1 MKRLLGTIAWLV
13 ILLGSCDGF
22 RSIPRVVADDAFE
35 QPPIRYSASESKD
48 PVALLKNR
56 IDRGE
61 VVLRKEKDFG
71 YLRDVLRELN
81 VPPESQVLVFSK
93 TSFQIHKISPT
104 NPRAIYFND
113 SVYVG
118 YVPGSDTIEL
128 AANDPSL
135 GAVFYTLDGGDG
147 DPSIDEGAAEADGIA
162 PSNQS
167 VSATELEKRNA
178 AQSVKLVRDRGQCL
192 SCHATSRT
200 ENVPGYLV
208 RSVYPD
214 RSGRPRTGS
223 SSYATDYR
231 SPFAQRWGG
240 WYVTGTH
247 GNLRHMGN
255 AFAIDREDPQKLD
268 TEAGANLTKLP
279 ERVRQGIHLVPQ
291 SDLVALMV
299 LEHQVRIHNLI
310 TKANYEARQATAL
323 DATMNQALGRAPDY
337 RSESTQR
344 RINSAANALA
354 DGLFFRNE
362 PLLESEVSG
371 NSRFAELFSSL
382 QPRSEQSESLRDLD
396 LKARLFRYPLSYMIY
411 TPEFREL
418 PHEILTL
425 VRSQLREE
433 LNANDAQ
440 QSNHDGTS
448 IPRTAVRWSLRQ
460 REAIRR
466 ILEQT
471 APWLL
476 EGI

>member
-1 MKRLLGTIAWLV
+1 MKRLQGTVIGLGM
-13 ILLGSCDGF
+13 LLSSCDGF
-22 RSIPRVVADDAFE
+22 MNSVRVAADDTFE

-56 IDRGE
+56 IESGQ
-61 VVLRKEKDFG
+61 VILRKEKDFG

-81 VPPESQVLVFSK
+81 VLPESQVLVFSK

-135 GAVFYTLDGGDG
+135 GAVFYTLDGGEV
-147 DPSIDEGAAEADGIA
+147 DPSIGESAAEVAGIA
-162 PSNQS
+162 GPNQRL
-167 VSATELEKRNA
+167 SATAFERRNA
-178 AQSVKLVRDRGQCL
+178 AQNARLVRDRGQCL

-231 SPFAQRWGG
+231 SSFAQRWGG

-255 AFAIDREDPQKLD
+255 AFAIDRDDPQKLD

-279 ERVRQGIHLVPQ
+279 ERVPQGVHLVPQ

-299 LEHQVRIHNLI
+299 LEHQVRLHNLI
-310 TKANYEARQATAL
+310 TKANYEARQAITL
-323 DATMNQALGRAPDY
+323 DATMNQALGRDPEY
-337 RSESTQR
+337 RTESTRR
-344 RINSAANALA
+344 RIHTAANALA

-371 NSRFAELFSSL
+371 NSRFAEIFSSL
-382 QPRSEQSESLRDLD
+382 QPRAEQNESLRELD
-396 LKARLFRYPLSYMIY
+396 LKTRLFRYPLSYMIY

-425 VRSQLREE
+425 VQSQLLGEF
-433 LNANDAQ
+433 NADDAQ
-440 QSNHDGTS
+440 QSIDEGETAS
-448 IPRTAVRWSLRQ
+448 RSAVRWSQSQ

-471 APWLL
+471 APWIL
-476 EGI
+476 EGT

>member
-1 MKRLLGTIAWLV
+1 MKRVQGTIVLLGVLV
-13 ILLGSCDGF
+13 LSSGSLVDSKNAF
-22 RSIPRVVADDAFE
+22 AEDPFE

-48 PVALLKNR
+48 PVALFRNR
-56 IDRGE
+56 LERGE
-61 VVLRKEKDFG
+61 VVLRKEKQFG
-71 YLRDVLRELN
+71 YLRDVLRELG
-81 VPPESQVLVFSK
+81 VPQESQVLVFSK

-113 SVYVG
+113 SIYIG
-118 YVPGSDTIEL
+118 YVPGSDTLEL
-128 AANDPSL
+128 AANDSTL
-135 GAVFYTLDGGDG
+135 GAVFYTLDGGDQ
-147 DPSIDEGAAEADGIA
+147 DPSKDDGDRLESGGTD
-162 PSNQS
+162 PSAS
-167 VSATELEKRNA
+167 STAYSLEKRA
-178 AQSVKLVRDRGQCL
+178 VLQSAKVVRDRGQCL

-223 SSYATDYR
+223 SSYSTDYR

-247 GNLRHMGN
+247 GLQRHMGN

-268 TEAGANLTKLP
+268 METGANLKELP
-279 ERVRQGIHLVPQ
+279 DRVRPGLHLSPQ

-310 TKANYEARQATAL
+310 TKANYEARQSIAM
-323 DATMNQALGRAPDY
+323 DESMNQALGRDRSY
-337 RSESTQR
+337 RTESTQR
-344 RINSAANALA
+344 RINTAANALA

-362 PLLESEVSG
+362 PRLESEVSG
-371 NSRFAELFSSL
+371 NGGFAAMFSTL
-382 QPRSEQSESLRDLD
+382 GPRTEQNESLRELD
-396 LKARLFRYPLSYMIY
+396 LKSRLFRHPLSYLIY

-418 PHEILTL
+418 PEEILSL
-425 VRSQLREE
+425 FQAQLREE
-433 LNANDAQ
+433 LNGEDSTQTRNE
-440 QSNHDGTS
+440 HGI
-448 IPRTAVRWSLRQ
+448 IPTNTARWSPDERLS
-460 REAIRR
+460 IKR

-476 EGI
+476 D

>member
-1 MKRLLGTIAWLV
+1 MKSVQRLMVWLGVLAFNSTVLM
-13 ILLGSCDGF
+13 D
-22 RSIPRVVADDAFE
+22 PRQTVADDPFE
-35 QPPIRYSASESKD
+35 QPPIRYSASVSMD
-48 PVALLKNR
+48 PVAMLKMR
-56 IDRGE
+56 MDRGE
-61 VVLRKEKDFG
+61 VILRKEKPFG

-81 VPPESQVLVFSK
+81 VPQESQVLVFSK

-104 NPRAIYFND
+104 NPRAIFFND

-135 GAVFYTLDGGDG
+135 GAVFYTLDGGDE
-147 DPSIDEGAAEADGIA
+147 DPSIDDGDSLGSGSND
-162 PSNQS
+162 PSAIS
-167 VSATELEKRNA
+167 TASPLEKRIA
-178 AQSVKLVRDRGQCL
+178 LQGAKLVRDRGQCL

-231 SPFAQRWGG
+231 SPFAHRWGG

-247 GNLRHMGN
+247 GHLRHMGN
-255 AFAIDREDPQKLD
+255 AFAIDRDDPQKIDMD
-268 TEAGANLTKLP
+268 TGANLTALP
-279 ERVRQGIHLVPQ
+279 DRVRPGIHLAQQ

-310 TKANYEARQATAL
+310 TKANYEARQSIAM
-323 DATMNQALGRAPDY
+323 DETMNQALGRDRSY

-362 PLLESEVSG
+362 PRLESEVTG
-371 NSRFAELFSSL
+371 NGRFSAAFSAL
-382 QPRSEQSESLRDLD
+382 GPRTEQNESLRELD
-396 LKARLFRYPLSYMIY
+396 LKSRLFRYPLSYLIY
-411 TPEFREL
+411 TPEFRAL
-418 PHEILTL
+418 PEEILS
-425 VRSQLREE
+425 VVQSQLRAE
-433 LNANDAQ
+433 LNGEQAD
-440 QSNHDGTS
+440 QSRDENGKA
-448 IPRTAVRWSLRQ
+448 PKNGAAWSPEERLT
-460 REAIRR
+460 IKR

-476 EGI
+476 DCA

>member
-1 MKRLLGTIAWLV
+1 MTRVQGTIVWVCMLV
-13 ILLGSCDGF
+13 FSSIGF
-22 RSIPRVVADDAFE
+22 MASQRGVADDPFE

-48 PVALLKNR
+48 PVAILKNR
-56 IDRGE
+56 LERGE
-61 VVLRKEKDFG
+61 VVLRKEKQFG
-71 YLRDVLRELN
+71 YLQDVLRELN
-81 VPPESQVLVFSK
+81 VSQESQVLVFSK

-113 SVYVG
+113 SIYVG

-135 GAVFYTLDGGDG
+135 GAVFYILDGGDE
-147 DPSIDEGAAEADGIA
+147 DPSTEEGASLDTGSSDPNASSNEALLQEPAVRHGA
-162 PSNQS
+162 
-167 VSATELEKRNA
+167 R
-178 AQSVKLVRDRGQCL
+178 LVRDRGQCL

-200 ENVPGYLV
+200 EGVPGYLV

-247 GNLRHMGN
+247 GHLRHMGN

-268 TEAGANLTKLP
+268 MEIGANLTALP
-279 ERVRQGIHLVPQ
+279 DRVRTGLHLLPQ

-310 TKANYEARQATAL
+310 TKANYEARQSIAM
-323 DATMNQALGRAPDY
+323 DETMNQALDRDRSY

-344 RINSAANALA
+344 RTNTAANALA

-362 PLLESEVSG
+362 PRLVSEVSG
-371 NSRFAELFSSL
+371 NSRFATTFEALG
-382 QPRSEQSESLRDLD
+382 PRTEQNESLRELD
-396 LKARLFRYPLSYMIY
+396 LKTRLFRHPLSYLIY

-418 PHEILTL
+418 PQEILS
-425 VRSQLREE
+425 VVQSQLREE
-433 LNANDAQ
+433 LRGVDSDQ
-440 QSNHDGTS
+440 THYRSE
-448 IPRTAVRWSLRQ
+448 IPPTNVQRWSPDERVT
-460 REAIRR
+460 IKR

-471 APWLL
+471 APWILD
-476 EGI
+476 